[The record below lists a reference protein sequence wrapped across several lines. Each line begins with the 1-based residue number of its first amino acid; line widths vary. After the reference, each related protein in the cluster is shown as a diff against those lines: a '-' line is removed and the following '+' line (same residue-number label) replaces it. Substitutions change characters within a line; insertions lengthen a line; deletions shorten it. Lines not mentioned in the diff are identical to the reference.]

1 MKNLLLI
8 TLMLAFG
15 LTGFSQTNESTGSG
29 NWNDNTIWTLGHEP
43 LAKENVVIKPGH
55 AIIVQAVTN
64 AVAYN
69 IDVEGTASFEVLGTL
84 ILAIPTAYNPTT
96 TKTWMD
102 RNLGAS
108 QVATAY
114 NDAAAFG
121 DLYQWGRFTEGHEDR
136 SSSLTSTNATT
147 AVPNAGNTDWDGQFI
162 TEPDVPKDWLT
173 PGDNTLWLGVSGTNN
188 PCPAG
193 FRLPTQAEWEDE
205 RLSWES
211 NNTAGAF
218 GSPLKLVF
226 SGHRDELGIW
236 AGGFYWSSD
245 VSSTSS
251 KALTFN
257 SSSAFDDNT
266 YTRVSGFSVRCIKD

>member
-55 AIIVQAVTN
+55 AIIVQATTD
-64 AVAYN
+64 AVAYTV
-69 IDVEGTASFEVLGTL
+69 DVEGTASIEILGTL

-96 TKTWMD
+96 TETWMD

-114 NDAAAFG
+114 DDAAAYG
-121 DLYQWGRFTEGHEDR
+121 DLYQWGRFSEGHEKR
-136 SSSLTSTNATT
+136 SSDRD
-147 AVPNAGNTDWDGQFI
+147 NAGPVNTAAPNEGNSWDGKFI
-162 TEPDVPKDWLT
+162 NPTNDWLS
-173 PGDNTLWLGVSGTNN
+173 PLNNDLWQGETGVNN

-193 FRLPTQAEWEDE
+193 FRLPTDVEWEAE
-205 RLSWES
+205 RVTWSS

-218 GSPLKLVF
+218 GSPLKLTF
-226 SGHRDELGIW
+226 AKHRDPSSGLIY
-236 AGGFYWSSD
+236 AGGFYWSSTA
-245 VSSTSS
+245 SSTSS

-257 SSSAFDDNT
+257 SSSASITTNG
-266 YTRVSGFSVRCIKD
+266 RAGGFSVRCIKD